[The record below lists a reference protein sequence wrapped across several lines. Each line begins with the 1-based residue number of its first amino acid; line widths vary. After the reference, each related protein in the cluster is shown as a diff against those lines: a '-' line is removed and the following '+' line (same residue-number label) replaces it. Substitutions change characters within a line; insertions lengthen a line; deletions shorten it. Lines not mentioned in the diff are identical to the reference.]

1 MLTVYRRH
9 LNVCPHQ
16 PKGRR
21 WHRCACPIW
30 VQGTLGG
37 EAIRRSLDL
46 TSWEAAADRVRGWEA
61 SGTIGVVKAE
71 VPLIR
76 EAVAKYLA
84 DADARKLA
92 PESLKKLRHT
102 LEKRLIEY
110 ATGEGLRYLKQLDVD
125 RLREFRATW
134 TYSPIAARKRLET
147 LRGFFRFCVQSGWLQ
162 ANPAALIKPPKHKD
176 NPTLP
181 FSAEQMTAILA
192 AAETFWPRGVFGT
205 GNRKRIRALVLL
217 LRYSG
222 LRIMDAV
229 CLEKSRVVGDRLFL
243 YTQKTGTPVRVP
255 LPATVL
261 KALNET
267 PNEHAEYFFWN
278 GRSLKTSAVKIWE
291 RTMTRVFE
299 MARIEN
305 AHIHRFRDTFAV
317 ELLLAGVPIDQV
329 SILLGHS
336 SVRITEKHYSPWV
349 KARQDQLEAAV
360 KNAWSEMAPA

>member
-9 LNVCPHQ
+9 LEDCAHHA
-16 PKGRR
+16 KGRR
-21 WHRCACPIW
+21 WKRCDCPIW
-30 VQGTLGG
+30 VQGTLAG
-37 EAIRRSLDL
+37 ESIRRSLDL
-46 TSWEAAADRVRGWEA
+46 TSWEAAAERVRGWEA
-61 SGTIGVVKAE
+61 SGSIGVVKTE
-71 VPLIR
+71 IPTIR

-84 DADARKLA
+84 DAEARKLA
-92 PESLKKLRHT
+92 PESIKKLRHT
-102 LEKRLIEY
+102 TEKLLLSY
-110 ATGEGLRYLKQLDVD
+110 CTAEGLRYLKQLDLD

-147 LRGFFRFCVQSGWLQ
+147 VRAFFRFCAQSGWIPS
-162 ANPAALIKPPKHKD
+162 NPAALIKPPKSKD
-176 NPTLP
+176 SPTLP
-181 FSAEQMTAILA
+181 FTPEHMTAILA
-192 AAETFWPRGVFGT
+192 AADTFWERGVFGK

-243 YTQKTGTPVRVP
+243 YTQKTGTPVRLP
-255 LPATVL
+255 LPAKVL
-261 KALNET
+261 KALKDT
-267 PNEHAEYFFWN
+267 PNENADYFFWN

-291 RTMTRVFE
+291 RTLSRVFE
-299 MARIEN
+299 MAKLED
-305 AHIHRFRDTFAV
+305 AHAHRFRDTFAV

-336 SVRITEKHYSPWV
+336 SVKITEKHYSPWV

-360 KNAWSEMAPA
+360 KAAWKE

>member
-9 LNVCPHQ
+9 LSDCAHR

-21 WHRCACPIW
+21 WNRCACPIW

-37 EAIRRSLDL
+37 EVIRRSLDL

-61 SGTIGVVKAE
+61 SGTVGVVKAE
-71 VPLIR
+71 VPTIR

-84 DADARKLA
+84 DAEARKLA
-92 PESLKKLRHT
+92 PESIKKLRHT
-102 LEKRLIEY
+102 LEKRLVEY
-110 ATGEGLRYLKQLDVD
+110 SSGEGLRYLKQLDLD
-125 RLREFRATW
+125 RLREFRGTW

-147 LRGFFRFCVQSGWLQ
+147 LRGFFRFCAQSGWIQ
-162 ANPAALIKPPKHKD
+162 SNPAALIKPPKHKD

-181 FSAEQMTAILA
+181 FSSEQMDAILSA
-192 AAETFWPRGVFGT
+192 ADKFWTRGIYGK

-217 LRYSG
+217 LRHSG

-229 CLEKSRVVGDRLFL
+229 CLEKSRVVGERLFL

-255 LPATVL
+255 LPAKVL
-261 KALNET
+261 KALKET
-267 PNEHAEYFFWN
+267 PNENGEYFFWN

-299 MARIEN
+299 IAKIEN
-305 AHIHRFRDTFAV
+305 GHIHRFRDTFAV

-329 SILLGHS
+329 SIVLGHS
-336 SVRITEKHYSPWV
+336 SVRITERHYSPWV
-349 KARQDQLEAAV
+349 KVRQEQLETAV
-360 KNAWSEMAPA
+360 KAAWKE